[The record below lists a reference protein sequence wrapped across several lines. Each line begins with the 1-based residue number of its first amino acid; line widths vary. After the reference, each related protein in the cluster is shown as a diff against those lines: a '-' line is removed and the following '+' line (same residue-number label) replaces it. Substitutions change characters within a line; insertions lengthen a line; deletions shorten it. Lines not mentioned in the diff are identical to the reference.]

1 MNEAELFWLRV
12 FLSFIIGGT
21 WLMLIS
27 VIAERKGTKLGGL
40 LGGLPHTVLVALL
53 FIGINQGADFA
64 AESAASTVV
73 PFIVNPFFLWLLATK
88 ARQSLKIA
96 LLLAA
101 TFRLAAMVVVR
112 GLQLTDIWVNLVIW
126 LAGMVV
132 LLVRFQRIL
141 PVNDVKGAAVS
152 FTKRQ
157 LTMRAVFAGVIIASA
172 VIGGK
177 YGGSVLGY
185 LSWVPSRLPLDICH
199 CILFPWPTICAIFCT
214 HTYAQRSHNSYCVR
228 RGRPFPIPHSGLVV
242 GYAHSLW
249 HQSWVYAICSGATRC
264 SPEPLC
270 YNERMNE
277 AVLTGLGLLSGL
289 LMAVCGV
296 PYIRDIFC
304 AQNQARTSYVV
315 GVAWAWHHGHHC
327 AVPSRGYVVG
337 RDDYSQCYGLWN
349 HCIFVFAIWLWRV

>member
-101 TFRLAAMVVVR
+101 TFWLAAMVVVR

-177 YGGSVLGY
+177 YGGSVLGGILAGFPAGF
-185 LSWVPSRLPLDICH
+185 LSTFVIAYYSRGL
-199 CILFPWPTICAIFCT
+199 LF
-214 HTYAQRSHNSYCVR
+214 AQSFART
-228 RGRPFPIPHSGLVV
+228 LM
-242 GYAHSLW
+242 L
-249 HQSWVYAICSGATRC
+249 SGAIT
-264 SPEPLC
+264 PT
-270 YNERMNE
+270 
-277 AVLTGLGLLSGL
+277 V
-289 LMAVCGV
+289 
-296 PYIRDIFC
+296 
-304 AQNQARTSYVV
+304 YVV
-315 GVAWAWHHGHHC
+315 
-327 AVPSRGYVVG
+327 AVHFLYPTVGLWWGTLIAFRISLGCMQYVVAPLVA
-337 RDDYSQCYGLWN
+337 RLNRSATMS
-349 HCIFVFAIWLWRV
+349 V